1 MTTPTIKPMGQIVPM
16 IYAYT
21 TPEIERHNGWTK
33 IGYTEA
39 QTVEERIKQQTHTA
53 DVKWEL
59 GWKRN
64 AQYQDG
70 SGEYFT
76 DKAFH
81 GFLTGKKGVE
91 QEADKNNEWFHITPP
106 PALEYFNEFASR
118 DYAGDVSEEHIDYT
132 LRQEQDDAVVDTLSY
147 FKDGGKEYLWNAKPR
162 FGKTL
167 STYDLVRRMGDSQDV
182 PMRVMVVTNRPS
194 IANSWADDFYKFFG
208 WRGQLCFVSE
218 NDAIKDRPGVMSR
231 DEYLDL
237 ISKKP
242 KGAKPGMVAFESLQ
256 GLKGSMY
263 FGGVFDKLKWVS
275 QIEFDLLVVDESQEG
290 VDTEKTDRAFR
301 SIKRKHTLYLSGTP
315 FKALADGRFSEEQ
328 IYNWS
333 YVDEQRAKR
342 DFVGEG
348 FNVYEALPE
357 LQMFTYQISPMLEGE
372 LKQGAAI
379 SEDGTSMDYAFDL
392 NEFFSVNDL
401 AAATPTFRYKDD
413 IARFLDSL
421 TTNEKYP
428 FSTVELRE
436 ELPHTIWLLDR
447 VASAKAMAKMLKE
460 HPVFGE
466 YEIVLAAGD
475 GKLDEDEEAER
486 AFDKVRRAIEEN
498 PKTITLSVGQLT
510 VGVTVPAWTGILMLS
525 NMKSPSS
532 YMQAAFR
539 VQNPYET
546 TVVRDGKPCR
556 VRKERAYVFDF
567 DPARTLII
575 FDEFANNLRSGTAGG
590 SGTAEDRKENIREL
604 LNFFP
609 VLGEDEQGK
618 MVEIDAQAVLSI
630 PRRLKS
636 VEVVRRGFMS
646 NYLFSNIGNI
656 FAAPAAVTE
665 IVKNLKPAKKDDFD
679 AQANT
684 MANLGGLTDEKGE
697 IDIPEEI
704 VVGHAADLFGSKV
717 YETTEAH
724 VEPAIDELMENDD
737 VATIKQSVKAV
748 ADALKGTVEK
758 DVIDKAF
765 DSYDLKKSKRNQLVR
780 DTASSIDYFVTRVNG
795 DFDQQVRIAE
805 AERKRKVKEAE
816 SSREVE
822 AAETDYQKALEEATN
837 ALKDSVEKFKN
848 ETIENKPTEVTRKLD
863 TFKAEEEKAGVEEM
877 VRDHLRG
884 FSRTIPS
891 FIMAYGDKDLTLANF
906 DDYTEDDVFA
916 EVTGITEEQ
925 FRFLRDGGD
934 YIDDKTGKT
943 EHFAGHLFDETVFND
958 SIREFLAKRDEL
970 ADYFDENHTEDI
982 FDYIPPQKT
991 NQIFTPRWVVKM
1003 MVDKLEEENPGCY
1016 DDSSATF
1023 VDLYMKSGLYITEI
1037 VKRLFA
1043 SDGLKA
1049 AFPEAGERIRH
1060 ILREQV
1066 YGMAPT
1072 RIIYLIAMNYIFG
1085 FDENLREMARAD
1097 RLPNFVEADAA
1108 AASKDGTLQKLVDEK
1123 FANSSR
1129 FEKNEKQDSA
1139 KKAKPLKP
1147 EHGSDPE
1154 SALDAVRQ
1162 KETDPTES
1170 AQTDGDWL
1178 VAELESAGLEY
1189 ADKRP
1194 NGGAL
1199 WIVGGGGLADF
1210 ISKLESNGALF
1221 KFKADGA
1228 KALNGKPGW
1237 WIKGYPRRKH

>member
-1 MTTPTIKPMGQIVPM
+1 MRTPTIKPMGQIVPM

-33 IGYTEA
+33 IGYTET

-118 DYAGDVSEEHIDYT
+118 DYASDVSEEHIDYT

-147 FKDGGKEYLWNAKPR
+147 FKNGGKEYLWNAKPR

-167 STYDLVRRMGDSQDV
+167 STYDLVRRMGDAQDV

-194 IANSWADDFYKFFG
+194 IANSWANDFYKFFG
-208 WRGQLCFVSE
+208 WRGKLCFVSE
-218 NDAIKDRPGVMSR
+218 NDAIKGRPGVMSR
-231 DEYLDL
+231 SEYLKL
-237 ISKKP
+237 ISERP
-242 KGAKPGMVAFESLQ
+242 LGDRPGMVAFESLQ

-263 FGGVFDKLKWVS
+263 FGGMFDKLKWVS
-275 QIEFDLLVVDESQEG
+275 EIEFDLLVVDESQEG

-301 SIKRKHTLYLSGTP
+301 NIKRKHTLYLSGTP
-315 FKALADGRFSEEQ
+315 FKALADGRFSDEQ

-333 YVDEQRAKR
+333 YADEQRAKR
-342 DFVGEG
+342 DFDGEG
-348 FNVYEALPE
+348 FNVYEVLPE

-372 LKQGAAI
+372 LRKGAAI
-379 SEDGTSMDYAFDL
+379 TEDGSSMDYAFDL
-392 NEFFSVNDL
+392 NEFFSVNDPE
-401 AAATPTFRYKDD
+401 AVTPTFKYKDD
-413 IARFLDSL
+413 VTKFLNAL

-428 FSTVELRE
+428 FSTEDLRE

-466 YEIVLAAGD
+466 YKIVLAAGD
-475 GKLDEDEEAER
+475 GKLDEDEEAKS
-486 AFDKVRRAIEEN
+486 AFDEVRRAIEEN

-510 VGVTVPAWTGILMLS
+510 VGVTVPEWTGILMLS

-546 TVVRDGKPCR
+546 TVIRDGKPCR

-575 FDEFANNLRSGTAGG
+575 FDEFANNLRSGMAGG
-590 SGTAEDRKENIREL
+590 GGTAEDRKENIREL

-679 AQANT
+679 ARANT
-684 MANLGGLTDEKGE
+684 MASLGGLTDEQGE

-704 VVGHAADLFGSKV
+704 VVGHATGLFGDKV
-717 YETTEAH
+717 YEVAKAH
-724 VEPAIDELMENDD
+724 VEPAIDKLMENEDG
-737 VATIKQSVKAV
+737 AK
-748 ADALKGTVEK
+748 K
-758 DVIDKAF
+758 DEIDKAF
-765 DSYDLKKSKRNQLVR
+765 SSYDLKKSKRNQLMK
-780 DTASSIDYFVTRVNG
+780 DTISSIDYFVTRVNG

-816 SSREVE
+816 SAREIEV
-822 AAETDYQKALEEATN
+822 AETDYQKALEEATN
-837 ALKDSVEKFKN
+837 ALKDSVEKFKT

-891 FIMAYGDKDLTLANF
+891 FIMAYGDKSLTLANF
-906 DDYTEDDVFA
+906 DDYTEDDVFV

-934 YIDDKTGKT
+934 YVDDKTGKI

-970 ADYFDENHTEDI
+970 ADYFDEKHTEDI
-982 FDYIPPQKT
+982 FDYIPPQQT
-991 NQIFTPRWVVKM
+991 NQIFTPRWVVKK
-1003 MVDKLEEENPGCY
+1003 MVDQLEEENPGCY
-1016 DDSSATF
+1016 DDPSATF
-1023 VDLYMKSGLYITEI
+1023 ADLYMKSGLYITEI

-1043 SDGLKA
+1043 SEGLKA
-1049 AFPEAGERIRH
+1049 TYPDDGERIRH
-1060 ILREQV
+1060 ILRKQV

-1085 FDENLREMARAD
+1085 FDEKLREMARSD
-1097 RLPNFVEADAA
+1097 KLPNFAEADAA
-1108 AASKDGTLQKLVDEK
+1108 NASKSGTLQKLVDEC
-1123 FANSSR
+1123 FG
-1129 FEKNEKQDSA
+1129 E
-1139 KKAKPLKP
+1139 
-1147 EHGSDPE
+1147 
-1154 SALDAVRQ
+1154 
-1162 KETDPTES
+1162 
-1170 AQTDGDWL
+1170 
-1178 VAELESAGLEY
+1178 
-1189 ADKRP
+1189 
-1194 NGGAL
+1194 
-1199 WIVGGGGLADF
+1199 
-1210 ISKLESNGALF
+1210 
-1221 KFKADGA
+1221 
-1228 KALNGKPGW
+1228 
-1237 WIKGYPRRKH
+1237 

>member
-1 MTTPTIKPMGQIVPM
+1 MAAVNIKPMGQIVPM

-81 GFLTGKKGVE
+81 GYLTGKKGVE
-91 QEADKNNEWFHITPP
+91 QEDDKNNEWFHITPP

-118 DYAGDVSEEHIDYT
+118 DYGTDIAEEHIDYT
-132 LRQEQDDAVVDTLSY
+132 LRQEQDDAVVDTFSY
-147 FKDGGKEYLWNAKPR
+147 FKNGGKEFLWNAKPR

-167 STYDLVRRMGDSQDV
+167 STYDLVRRMGDAQEI

-194 IANSWADDFYKFFG
+194 IANSWADDFYKFIG
-208 WRGQLCFVSE
+208 WRGDLCFVSE
-218 NDAIKDRPGVMSR
+218 NDAVKDRPGVLSR
-231 DEYLDL
+231 DEYLKV
-237 ISKKP
+237 INSKP
-242 KGAKPGMVAFESLQ
+242 KGEKPGMVAFESLQ

-263 FGGVFDKLKWVS
+263 FGGVFDKLKWIS
-275 QIEFDLLVVDESQEG
+275 DIEFDLLVVDESQEG

-301 SIKRKHTLYLSGTP
+301 NIKRKHTLYLSGTP
-315 FKALADGRFSEEQ
+315 FKALADGRFAQEQ

-333 YVDEQRAKR
+333 YVDEQQAKR
-342 DFVGEG
+342 DYDGDS

-357 LQMFTYQISPMLEGE
+357 LQMYTYQISPMLEGE
-372 LKQGAAI
+372 LRRGAAI
-379 SEDGTSMDYAFDL
+379 TDDGSSMDYAFDL
-392 NEFFSVNDL
+392 NEFFSVNDP

-413 IARFLDSL
+413 VAKFLDAL

-428 FSTVELRE
+428 FSTPELRE

-447 VASAKAMAKMLKE
+447 VASAKALAKMLKE
-460 HPVFGE
+460 HQVFCE
-466 YEIVLAAGD
+466 YEVVLAAGD
-475 GKLDEDEEAER
+475 GRLDEDEEAEK

-546 TVVRDGKPCR
+546 TVVRDGKPER

-590 SGTAEDRKENIREL
+590 GGTAEDRKENIREL

-609 VLGEDEQGK
+609 VLGEDDEGK
-618 MVEIDAQAVLSI
+618 MVQIDAQAVLSI

-646 NYLFSNIGNI
+646 NYLFNNIGNI

-684 MANLGGLTDEKGE
+684 MANLGDVTDAQGE
-697 IDIPEEI
+697 IDIPDEI
-704 VVGHAADLFGSKV
+704 VVGHAADLFGAKV
-717 YETTEAH
+717 YETTEKA
-724 VEPAIDELMENDD
+724 VEPAFDELMGNDD
-737 VATIKQSVKAV
+737 AATIKQNVKAV
-748 ADALKGTVEK
+748 ADALKDAVEK
-758 DVIDKAF
+758 DVIDVAF
-765 DSYDLKKSKRNQLVR
+765 ESYDLKKGKRKQLVKE
-780 DTASSIDYFVTRVNG
+780 AGSSIDYFVTRVNG
-795 DFDQQVRIAE
+795 DFDQQVRIAD

-816 SSREVE
+816 TAKEIE
-822 AAETDYQKALEEATN
+822 AAEVDYQKALSDATS
-837 ALKDSVEKFKN
+837 ALKDSVDKFTR
-848 ETIENKPTEVTRKLD
+848 ETIQNKPKEVTRKLD
-863 TFKAEEEKAGVEEM
+863 TFKAEEEKAGVEDM

-891 FIMAYGDKDLTLANF
+891 FIMAYGDDNLTLANF
-906 DDYTEDDVFA
+906 DDYTEDNVFA

-934 YIDDKTGKT
+934 YVDDATGNT

-958 SIREFLAKRDEL
+958 SIREFLTKRNEL
-970 ADYFDENHTEDI
+970 ADYFDESHVEDI

-991 NQIFTPRWVVKM
+991 NQIYTPRWVVKM

-1072 RIIYLIAMNYIFG
+1072 RIIYLIATNYILG
-1085 FDENLREMARAD
+1085 FDERMKIETK
-1097 RLPNFVEADAA
+1097 NFVQADAA
-1108 AASKDGTLQKLVDEK
+1108 AAAKTGTL
-1123 FANSSR
+1123 
-1129 FEKNEKQDSA
+1129 A
-1139 KKAKPLKP
+1139 KVVN
-1147 EHGSDPE
+1147 
-1154 SALDAVRQ
+1154 DAF
-1162 KETDPTES
+1162 
-1170 AQTDGDWL
+1170 
-1178 VAELESAGLEY
+1178 
-1189 ADKRP
+1189 
-1194 NGGAL
+1194 GGCC
-1199 WIVGGGGLADF
+1199 
-1210 ISKLESNGALF
+1210 
-1221 KFKADGA
+1221 
-1228 KALNGKPGW
+1228 
-1237 WIKGYPRRKH
+1237 